1 MHVGRYLTRDRTD
14 LDPTR
19 DALPKEQRE
28 TKTNLYSNRIQRK
41 TGTEGKRDQVE
52 RERHHLHNAL
62 GVYPAVAGR

>member
-1 MHVGRYLTRDRTD
+1 MHVGRYLKRDRTD

-28 TKTNLYSNRIQRK
+28 TKTNLYNNRIQRK

-52 RERHHLHNAL
+52 RETSPAQCTR
-62 GVYPAVAGR
+62 VYPAVAGR